1 MKPED
6 STAEIKVKDK
16 SKFNVLYF
24 ALTIILQIISFW
36 FLFNFRSSEYIV
48 YVFSFLVF
56 CVSPFVWMTDLLALG
71 NVLNKSSVYYTL
83 FRYKE
88 LSLIISFVLVISG
101 IFLVILSNEKTRKQK
116 VESKRKADNLDNTT
130 GDNPVIDKNNAKL
143 DNLIRTPM
151 YETRSKTILILY
163 TTIIVLMWGMV
174 LETFST
180 SKTFE
185 NRKSADY
192 STGFSTLI
200 AYILDQPYIW
210 LDYTETEWHKY
221 TDQVGISPLLKSL
234 ALYCVTF
241 IVTFFGFFMRIPYGV
256 VGLPDDKVRLDK
268 YKVVNMG
275 NMFDPVF
282 FRNIGHYRD
291 TAIFFTCLILC
302 VVLYGV
308 LRCLQQISEG
318 VRTVVKFAFVP
329 LVILIFG
336 LFFGLRKTISTD
348 GVQKM
353 IMFLLAF
360 LMSSL
365 GTPVVIGIS
374 QMFLE
379 IGGMSLN
386 SPDFFYIKSAI
397 GLFVFLTIFLMSFL
411 YGIKW
416 ISEDSFKN
424 LQIMNAIL
432 VCMAV
437 SLFVGL
443 TPSYAVFTNIYSLV
457 KFIIEALLVYVVPLL
472 VMILSLVLFIY
483 SLKNRQKGLITD
495 G

>member
-1 MKPED
+1 MKPEN
-6 STAEIKVKDK
+6 TIEIKVKDK
-16 SKFNVLYF
+16 SRFNVLYF
-24 ALTIILQIISFW
+24 ALTIILQIISFS
-36 FLFNFRSSEYIV
+36 FLFNYRSSEYIV
-48 YVFSFLVF
+48 YIFSFLVF
-56 CVSPFVWMTDLLALG
+56 CVSPFVWITDLIALG
-71 NVLNKSSVYYTL
+71 DVLNKNSIYYSL

-88 LSLIISFVLVISG
+88 LSLIISSLLVVSG
-101 IFLVILSNEKTRKQK
+101 IFIVILSNEKTRKQK
-116 VESKRKADNLDNTT
+116 VERKRKADNPEDPT
-130 GDNPVIDKNNAKL
+130 GENPIIDKNNAKL

-180 SKTFE
+180 SETFE
-185 NRKSADY
+185 NRKAADY
-192 STGFSTLI
+192 KTGFSTLI
-200 AYILDQPYIW
+200 AFILDQPYIW
-210 LDYTETEWHKY
+210 LNYTETEWHKY

-241 IVTFFGFFMRIPYGV
+241 IVTFFGFFMRMPYGV

-268 YKVVNMG
+268 YKIINMG
-275 NMFDPVF
+275 NMFGPVF
-282 FRNIGHYRD
+282 TRNIGHYRD

-308 LRCLQQISEG
+308 LRCLQQIGEG
-318 VRTVVKFAFVP
+318 ARTIVKFAFIP

-360 LMSSL
+360 LLSSL
-365 GTPVVIGIS
+365 GTPVVVGIS

-386 SPDFFYIKSAI
+386 SPDFFYIKAVI
-397 GLFVFLTIFLMSFL
+397 GLLVFLTLFLLSFI

-416 ISEDSFKN
+416 ITEDSFKN

-437 SLFVGL
+437 SLFIGL
-443 TPSYAVFTNIYSLV
+443 TPSYTVFTNIYRLV
-457 KFIIEALLVYVVPLL
+457 KFIIESLLVYVVPLL
-472 VMILSLVLFIY
+472 IVILSLVLFIY
-483 SLKNRQKGLITD
+483 SFKNRQKGLITD